1 MAGRQHSH
9 DRFSG
14 TGAHARAF
22 PPAKQ
27 KEPAMST
34 LDKIDPPVV
43 EPDRVQPQPPQGRG
57 EHTVVTG
64 DTARQGPGG
73 SRVLMVMLF
82 GTIGA
87 FVLMAVVYAFFA
99 APLP

>member
-1 MAGRQHSH
+1 
-9 DRFSG
+9 
-14 TGAHARAF
+14 
-22 PPAKQ
+22 
-27 KEPAMST
+27 MST

-57 EHTVVTG
+57 EHPVVTG

-87 FVLMAVVYAFFA
+87 FVLMAIVYAFFA